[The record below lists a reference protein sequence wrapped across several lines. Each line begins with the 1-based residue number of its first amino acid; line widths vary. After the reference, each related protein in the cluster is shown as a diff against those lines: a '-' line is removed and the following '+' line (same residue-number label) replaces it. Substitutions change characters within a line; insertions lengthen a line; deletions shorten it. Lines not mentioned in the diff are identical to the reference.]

1 MNRDIE
7 IKVFDSCN
15 NLPDSVWSEM
25 TRELEK
31 EFAVKWYVIFAYSR
45 DEIVGF
51 MRILRNPDNVCQW
64 YIGDVYVCEEARR
77 RGIAKQM
84 YDEAIELINQYHQAA
99 DIITSVSAKNKASIA
114 LHKKLGFYDSEIK
127 SKFLDFQFED
137 DETIYH
143 YWLSKYYPAK
153 NVPIHI
159 EMLFPM
165 WKKYMIEIG
174 EEETDDDLLNGL
186 VARINIANS
195 NENVYFDMIWSGNIA
210 IGFAFYSVDGGIKG
224 VIPPGYGYIMELYIE
239 DSWRRRCIGTGGV
252 KHVCERLNKAGCEK
266 VYLTSIPK
274 SECFWTN
281 SVFVKTDLL
290 DPDNLLNILIR
301 NI

>member
-1 MNRDIE
+1 MNRNIE
-7 IKVFDSCN
+7 IKVFDSCY

-77 RGIAKQM
+77 RGMAKQM
-84 YDEAIELINQYHQAA
+84 YDEAIELLNQYHQAT

-114 LHKKLGFYDSEIK
+114 LHKKLGFYDSGIK
-127 SKFLDFQFED
+127 SKFVDFQFED
-137 DETIYH
+137 DETMYH

-153 NVPIHI
+153 NIPIHI

-165 WKKYMIEIG
+165 WKNYMIEIG

-195 NENVYFDMIWSGNIA
+195 NENVYFDMIWSGNNA
-210 IGFAFYSVDGGIKG
+210 IGFVFYSIDGGIKG
-224 VIPPGYGYIMELYIE
+224 VIPPGYGYIMEFYIE
-239 DSWRRRCIGTGGV
+239 DSWRRRCIGTGCV
-252 KHVCERLNKAGCEK
+252 KHICERLNKAGCEK
-266 VYLTSIPK
+266 VYLTSI
-274 SECFWTN
+274 SESKYFWEN
-281 SVFVKTDLL
+281 NGFVKTDLL
-290 DPDNLLNILIR
+290 DPDNGLNIWIR

>member
-1 MNRDIE
+1 
-7 IKVFDSCN
+7 
-15 NLPDSVWSEM
+15 
-25 TRELEK
+25 
-31 EFAVKWYVIFAYSR
+31 
-45 DEIVGF
+45 
-51 MRILRNPDNVCQW
+51 
-64 YIGDVYVCEEARR
+64 
-77 RGIAKQM
+77 M

-210 IGFAFYSVDGGIKG
+210 IGFAFY
-224 VIPPGYGYIMELYIE
+224 
-239 DSWRRRCIGTGGV
+239 
-252 KHVCERLNKAGCEK
+252 
-266 VYLTSIPK
+266 
-274 SECFWTN
+274 
-281 SVFVKTDLL
+281 
-290 DPDNLLNILIR
+290 
-301 NI
+301 